1 MIGVEKAAGQTNRR
15 RRISARLRPALPC
28 ADRRFPNPRGAPSQ
42 IVPMIGARP
51 TPRAARQCFVSPV
64 EAPALSA
71 TRATPASR
79 PPATRSRAANRPD
92 AITGADGRSAG
103 ARLLRDSERELALE
117 FFGAEP
123 AGLSPSQRLA
133 VSAVAALRVRLEGMR
148 SAVARGDAIDDEVM
162 TRLSNAIGR
171 ELSRLERLAAS
182 QRKAKATGGPDALK
196 AYLADKAAR
205 EAAA

>member
-1 MIGVEKAAGQTNRR
+1 MPE
-15 RRISARLRPALPC
+15 
-28 ADRRFPNPRGAPSQ
+28 
-42 IVPMIGARP
+42 
-51 TPRAARQCFVSPV
+51 
-64 EAPALSA
+64 
-71 TRATPASR
+71 TRATPAIR
-79 PPATRSRAANRPD
+79 PPATRSRAANRPN

-117 FFGAEP
+117 FFNVEP

-133 VSAVAALRVRLEGMR
+133 ISAVAALRVRLEGLR
-148 SAVARGDAIDDEVM
+148 SAVARGDAIDDEAM

-182 QRKAKATGGPDALK
+182 QRKAKAIAAPDALK
-196 AYLADKAAR
+196 AYLADKATR

>member
-1 MIGVEKAAGQTNRR
+1 M
-15 RRISARLRPALPC
+15 P
-28 ADRRFPNPRGAPSQ
+28 
-42 IVPMIGARP
+42 
-51 TPRAARQCFVSPV
+51 
-64 EAPALSA
+64 A
-71 TRATPASR
+71 TRSANGSR
-79 PPATRSRAANRPD
+79 PPATRSRAANRPN

-103 ARLLRDSERELALE
+103 ARLLRDSEAELAGE
-117 FFGAEP
+117 FFGCEP

-182 QRKAKATGGPDALK
+182 QRKAKASGGPDALK
-196 AYLADKAAR
+196 AYLAAKAA

>member
-1 MIGVEKAAGQTNRR
+1 MTDTEEPSASANRPSGICNSGAEKLSGRR
-15 RRISARLRPALPC
+15 YVPPSSWFKCCEVWIDFAKSGKLPIIPPIKRLAIMP
-28 ADRRFPNPRGAPSQ
+28 
-42 IVPMIGARP
+42 
-51 TPRAARQCFVSPV
+51 
-64 EAPALSA
+64 EA
-71 TRATPASR
+71 RATPALR
-79 PPATRSRAANRPD
+79 PPATRSRAANRPN

-117 FFGAEP
+117 FFNAEP
-123 AGLSPSQRLA
+123 SGLSPSQRLA
-133 VSAVAALRVRLEGMR
+133 ISAVAALRVRLEGMR

>member
-1 MIGVEKAAGQTNRR
+1 MREVVNAAGRANRLASFSTVTESFDTWSKVQGVPYIDGIGFAGQR
-15 RRISARLRPALPC
+15 RVLVTLIW
-28 ADRRFPNPRGAPSQ
+28 SQ
-42 IVPMIGARP
+42 PMP
-51 TPRAARQCFVSPV
+51 
-64 EAPALSA
+64 A
-71 TRATPASR
+71 TRSANGSR
-79 PPATRSRAANRPD
+79 PPATRSRAANRPN

-103 ARLLRDSERELALE
+103 ARLLRDSEAELAGE
-117 FFGAEP
+117 FFGCEP

-182 QRKAKATGGPDALK
+182 QRKAKASGGPDALK
-196 AYLADKAAR
+196 AYLAAKAA

>member
-1 MIGVEKAAGQTNRR
+1 MKELQKPAGQTNRPGEIFTAR
-15 RRISARLRPALPC
+15 GGAPPQSARRLL
-28 ADRRFPNPRGAPSQ
+28 NPRGAVPQ
-42 IVPMIGARP
+42 IVTMIEARP
-51 TPRAARQCFVSPV
+51 TPRAARQYLVSPV
-64 EAPALSA
+64 EAPALSV

-79 PPATRSRAANRPD
+79 PPATRSRAANRPN

-103 ARLLRDSERELALE
+103 ARLLRDSEAELAGE
-117 FFGAEP
+117 FFGCEP

-133 VSAVAALRVRLEGMR
+133 ISAVAALRVRLEGMR

-182 QRKAKATGGPDALK
+182 QRKAAKATGGPDALK
-196 AYLADKAAR
+196 AYLAAKAA